1 MPDRSLNTNIDQLN
15 LAIDELLASKSSRA
29 TNDVG
34 AGVPARAGE
43 TITPL
48 IKIAAELRALPR
60 PSFKERLKAD
70 LQRSA
75 SMTTATETPAATRTS
90 LAPRITFKDAAK
102 AMEFYKKAFGAKE
115 TFRFDTGSGIPH
127 AEMTIGDSV
136 LFITEEW
143 PEGNRFSAETI
154 GNSPVMMSLQVPNVD
169 AFVEHAVAAGATLI
183 MPPTNQFYGHRDATV
198 ADPFGYKWSVSTI
211 VEEMSV
217 EEMHRRFHAAMPAQ
231 KKPETPRNS
240 GD

>member
-1 MPDRSLNTNIDQLN
+1 MS
-15 LAIDELLASKSSRA
+15 AAKS
-29 TNDVG
+29 
-34 AGVPARAGE
+34 
-43 TITPL
+43 
-48 IKIAAELRALPR
+48 
-60 PSFKERLKAD
+60 
-70 LQRSA
+70 
-75 SMTTATETPAATRTS
+75 TTSVTVNRTFA
-90 LAPRITFKDAAK
+90 APRITFKDAAK

-143 PEGNRFSAETI
+143 PEGNRFSAETL
-154 GNSPVMMSLQVPNVD
+154 GNSPVMMSLQVPDVD

-217 EEMHRRFHAAMPAQ
+217 EEMHRRFRAAMPPQ

-240 GD
+240 